1 MFKKNIGILNL
12 IFIII
17 ILFSW
22 ISAFYIHGVIGAA
35 MWFLLKL
42 VFPIIGLIGVMVFTV
57 IAIVFAIRKKQIRK
71 YLLSI
76 VMCLVLLFPI
86 LITMNVVPVAYPIDI
101 KKTGPTL
108 TVVSPFKEDSIVGF
122 GGDTIKNNMPHAMW
136 ASERWA
142 YDIVMNP
149 YNDGS
154 SKLSDYGIWDKE
166 VYSPVAGTI
175 VAAYDKEDDI
185 KPNTE
190 DFKSMEGNHVYIK
203 VKKTGTFILLN
214 HLKKNSVKVKVGQE
228 VKVSDFLGK
237 VGNSG
242 STSEPHLHIHHQ
254 RQNPVEI
261 IYPLFA
267 EGLPLYFEDN
277 NQSTMLVKGD
287 TLRAK

>member
-1 MFKKNIGILNL
+1 
-12 IFIII
+12 
-17 ILFSW
+17 
-22 ISAFYIHGVIGAA
+22 
-35 MWFLLKL
+35 MWFFLKL
-42 VFPIIGLIGVMVFTV
+42 IFPIIGLIGVLVFTV
-57 IAIVFAIRKKQIRK
+57 IAIVFAVRKKQIRK
-71 YLLSI
+71 SLLSVVI
-76 VMCLVLLFPI
+76 CLVLLFPI

-101 KKTGPTL
+101 KKTGPAL
-108 TVVSPFKEDSIVGF
+108 TIVSPFKEDSIVGF
-122 GGDTIKNNMPHAMW
+122 GGETIKNNTPHAMW

-142 YDIVMNP
+142 YDMVMEP

-154 SKLSDYGIWDKE
+154 SKFSDYGIWDKD

-203 VKKTGTFILLN
+203 VKETGTFILLN
-214 HLKKNSVKVKVGQE
+214 HFKKNSVKVKVGQE
-228 VKVSDFLGK
+228 VKASDFLGK

-254 RQNPVEI
+254 HQNPVDI

-277 NQSTMLVKGD
+277 NQSVMLVKGE
-287 TLRAK
+287 TLRAN